1 MALVLLIAAVVG
13 FILYLLA
20 RKKRQER
27 AANAGLEEPPW
38 TASWYLPL
46 LGETLDLVKDPKE
59 FLAKKQEEFGPIFN
73 SSIIGKKHVT
83 CVCGGDAVRSIF
95 KQDSKMQFWFPGTI
109 GLIFGKDNPFFSPDL
124 HSAMRG
130 KLSLPMLSSTAIEAF
145 MPVLKGEVEK
155 ALDAWQAEVS
165 ANGHI
170 DVVPAVKAL
179 AWRIS
184 RMVSPLRAC
193 LFST

>member
-13 FILYLLA
+13 FCLYLLA

-27 AANAGLEEPPW
+27 SVSAALGLVEPPW

-46 LGETLDLVKDPKE
+46 LGETLDLVADPKV
-59 FLAKKQEEFGPIFN
+59 FLAKKQAEFGPIFN

-130 KLSLPMLSSTAIEAF
+130 KLSLPMLSSTAIDTF
-145 MPVLKGEVEK
+145 MPVLKEEVDR
-155 ALDAWQAEVS
+155 ALDSWKTEVS
-165 ANGHI
+165 SNGFI

-184 RMVSPLRAC
+184 RE
-193 LFST
+193 